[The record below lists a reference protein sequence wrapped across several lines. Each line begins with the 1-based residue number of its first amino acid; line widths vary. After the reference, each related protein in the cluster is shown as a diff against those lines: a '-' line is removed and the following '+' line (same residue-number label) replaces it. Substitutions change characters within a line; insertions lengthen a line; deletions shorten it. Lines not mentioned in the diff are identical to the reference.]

1 MQSRS
6 ATDAYLGTSLST
18 GIVTA
23 SRQWPPCH
31 RAKSKLQAPAR
42 MVQGKMQY
50 HGREVA
56 KMDLASIC
64 SSPAGF
70 TLLELLLATFISA
83 LVIGILSVTL
93 SVTLRIWEKNR
104 GTEPGD
110 QEVVRLLEVMTLQL
124 ATFNPTPMIL
134 GDDKQQQW
142 LFFGNRNNLSFAS
155 TYSIKSISKGAP
167 VVCRYMYIPGSKR
180 LYYAEMPMDPYHP
193 DPLKTFLKSGPSEK
207 DGWPRYYSMEMQLAD
222 LHFGYRGQ
230 DFKDYVDVWEE
241 TKSLPLRILV
251 RLTVRQGADKV
262 EYTRVIDPRFMQ
274 FQ

>member
-1 MQSRS
+1 MNSALICRS
-6 ATDAYLGTSLST
+6 
-18 GIVTA
+18 
-23 SRQWPPCH
+23 H
-31 RAKSKLQAPAR
+31 
-42 MVQGKMQY
+42 
-50 HGREVA
+50 
-56 KMDLASIC
+56 
-64 SSPAGF
+64 AGF
-70 TLLELLLATFISA
+70 TLLEMLLATFISS

-93 SVTLRIWEKNR
+93 SVALRIWEKNR

-124 ATFNPTPMIL
+124 ATFNTTPVVL

-142 LFFGNRNNLSFAS
+142 LFFGNRNDLSFAS
-155 TYSIKSISKGAP
+155 NYSIKSISKGAP
-167 VVCRYMYIPGSKR
+167 VVCRYVYIPGSKR
-180 LYYAEMPMDPYHP
+180 LYYAEIPMDPYHS
-193 DPLKTFLKSGPSEK
+193 DPLKKFLKSGPSEQ
-207 DGWPRYYSMEMQLAD
+207 DGWPRYFSMEMQLDD

-251 RLTVRQGADKV
+251 RLTVRQGGDKI

>member
-6 ATDAYLGTSLST
+6 ATGACLGTSYSN

-23 SRQWPPCH
+23 SRQCPTC
-31 RAKSKLQAPAR
+31 AR
-42 MVQGKMQY
+42 TIPGLV
-50 HGREVA
+50 
-56 KMDLASIC
+56 SIRW
-64 SSPAGF
+64 SPAGF

-83 LVIGILSVTL
+83 MVIGILSVTL
-93 SVTLRIWEKNR
+93 SVALRIWERNR

-110 QEVVRLLEVMTLQL
+110 QEVVRLLEIMTLQL
-124 ATFNPTPMIL
+124 ATFNPTPMTL
-134 GDDKQQQW
+134 GDDKQKQW
-142 LFFGNRNNLSFAS
+142 LFFGNRHNLSFAS

-167 VVCRYMYIPGSKR
+167 VICRYVYIPGSKR

-193 DPLKTFLKSGPSEK
+193 DPLKKFLKTGPSEK
-207 DGWPRYYSMEMQLAD
+207 DSWPRYYSMEMQLAD

-251 RLTVRQGADKV
+251 QLSVRQGADKV

>member
-1 MQSRS
+1 MNS
-6 ATDAYLGTSLST
+6 
-18 GIVTA
+18 
-23 SRQWPPCH
+23 
-31 RAKSKLQAPAR
+31 
-42 MVQGKMQY
+42 
-50 HGREVA
+50 
-56 KMDLASIC
+56 ASIC
-64 SSPAGF
+64 RSHAGF
-70 TLLELLLATFISA
+70 TLLEMLLATFISS

-93 SVTLRIWEKNR
+93 SVALRIWEKNR

-124 ATFNPTPMIL
+124 ATFNTTPMIL

-142 LFFGNRNNLSFAS
+142 LFFGNRHELSFAS

-167 VVCRYMYIPGSKR
+167 VVCRYVYIPGSKR
-180 LYYAEMPMDPYHP
+180 LYYAEIPMDPYHS
-193 DPLKTFLKSGPSEK
+193 DPLKKFLKSGPSEQ
-207 DGWPRYYSMEMQLAD
+207 DGWPRYFSMEMQLDD

-251 RLTVRQGADKV
+251 RLTVRQGGDKI

-274 FQ
+274 F